1 MLNAET
7 CNRLIRKGFTLIELL
22 IVIAIIAILASML
35 LPALGTARES
45 ARTKACLS
53 NVKTLILAYKM
64 YVDDYNGWLLA
75 ARNKKVGTAG
85 MWEGKLVNSGYLGNS
100 KSYKVF
106 TCPSEPLQTIYN
118 SSKGFGYT
126 HYALNAWVC
135 GEWYDQ
141 VGSKPDIVAR
151 RETSIQSP
159 GKAIILLDSR
169 RKDNNVLDDTI
180 FIGYRHGGNGNF
192 QIVLSSGAYR
202 GKMAN
207 AAYFDGHAA
216 ALKRV
221 QMKYADLKAGVSN

>member
-64 YVDDYNGWLLA
+64 YMDDYNGWLLA
-75 ARNKKVGTAG
+75 ARDKKSSTAG
-85 MWEGKLVNSGYLGNS
+85 AWEDKLRSNYLGIKTS
-100 KSYKVF
+100 SPSFKVF
-106 TCPSEPLQTIYN
+106 TCPSEPKKIYN
-118 SSKGFGYT
+118 SSEGFGYT

-141 VGSKPDIVAR
+141 AGSFASIVAR

-159 GKAIILLDSR
+159 GKAIVLLDSCL
-169 RKDNNVLDDTI
+169 KSNDVMVYLQ
-180 FIGYRHGGNGNF
+180 IGFRHGGRGN
-192 QIVLSSGAYR
+192 IPISADGYYL

-207 AAYFDGHAA
+207 AAYLDGHAA
-216 ALKRV
+216 ALKRGYL
-221 QMKYADLKAGVSN
+221 KTYTDLKAGISD